1 MRSYGSSRTVFEI
14 RAAIRSLG
22 KETVLHNFAGAADGE
37 LPWGGLIRDAAG
49 NLYGST
55 PYGGGE
61 VSEGTVF
68 KVDTTGKETVLYTF
82 GNADIAAFPLAGVS
96 RDAAGNL
103 YGTTSGGGTF
113 RSGTVFKIAP

>member
-1 MRSYGSSRTVFEI
+1 
-14 RAAIRSLG
+14 
-22 KETVLHNFAGAADGE
+22 
-37 LPWGGLIRDAAG
+37 
-49 NLYGST
+49 
-55 PYGGGE
+55 
-61 VSEGTVF
+61 VF

-103 YGTTSGGGTF
+103 YGTTLGGGTF